1 MFAFNVPYNKC
12 FSQMKRARLG
22 WLHKCEKSREE
33 ISHLGQVQL
42 ARQLSVRRWNVW
54 HHKISWGVCP
64 PGNERLNFWRAC
76 VLDMSPTVYLLM
88 TSTLVFH
95 SCSSGTMVVDSVLKF
110 SKAID
115 GARVV
120 SILKEAAE
128 QGRFDGLKVVS
139 NSIIQISYTT
149 TSLASTES
157 PSPTGKIK
165 DLLNDAIQRLLL
177 ENLRLL
183 LMYVSAI

>member
-1 MFAFNVPYNKC
+1 MF
-12 FSQMKRARLG
+12 ST
-22 WLHKCEKSREE
+22 
-33 ISHLGQVQL
+33 
-42 ARQLSVRRWNVW
+42 
-54 HHKISWGVCP
+54 
-64 PGNERLNFWRAC
+64 C
-76 VLDMSPTVYLLM
+76 VLDMSPTVYLPM

-95 SCSSGTMVVDSVLKF
+95 RCGSVVVDSVLKF

-128 QGRFDGLKVVS
+128 QGGFDGLKVVS
-139 NSIIQISYTT
+139 DSITQIPYTT
-149 TSLASTES
+149 TTYTSLASTES

-165 DLLNDAIQRLLL
+165 NLLTDAIQRLLL

-183 LMYVSAI
+183 LLYVSTI

>member
-1 MFAFNVPYNKC
+1 MF
-12 FSQMKRARLG
+12 ST
-22 WLHKCEKSREE
+22 
-33 ISHLGQVQL
+33 
-42 ARQLSVRRWNVW
+42 
-54 HHKISWGVCP
+54 
-64 PGNERLNFWRAC
+64 C
-76 VLDMSPTVYLLM
+76 VLDMSPTVYLPM

-95 SCSSGTMVVDSVLKF
+95 RCGSVVVDSVLKF

-120 SILKEAAE
+120 SILKEAAD
-128 QGRFDGLKVVS
+128 QGRFNGLKVVS

-149 TSLASTES
+149 TSSASTES

-165 DLLNDAIQRLLL
+165 DLVTDAIQRLLL

-183 LMYVSAI
+183 LMYVSTI